1 MTSLLLNHSPVKL
14 SEPLYWDLRLSDRG
28 SYKQPSAPSLLIKES
43 RTHLVDINLPWPNGR
58 QWNGRAYVTLLFNT
72 TSLSPR
78 FCYNNGCTCNSIA
91 TFITFVIS
99 DIDIIFYVFVWFVP
113 LITTIRFMSNIQKS
127 VKMHRM
133 HYNMIIW
140 LYYDIIWLFYFRFKN
155 YHICFLSI
163 INIIVLKSEFLL
175 SFCHCLDVRVHV

>member
-1 MTSLLLNHSPVKL
+1 MTSLLLNNSPVKL
-14 SEPLYWDLRLSDRG
+14 SEPLYLDLRLPDRG
-28 SYKQPSAPSLLIKES
+28 SYKQPSAPSLFIKES

-78 FCYNNGCTCNSIA
+78 YSYNNGCTCNSIA

-113 LITTIRFMSNIQKS
+113 LITTIRFMSNIQKVS
-127 VKMHRM
+127 KCIACTM
-133 HYNMIIW
+133 
-140 LYYDIIWLFYFRFKN
+140 IWLFYFRFKN

-175 SFCHCLDVRVHV
+175 SFCHCLDVRVHA

>member
-1 MTSLLLNHSPVKL
+1 MTSLLLNDSPVKL
-14 SEPLYWDLRLSDRG
+14 SEPLYLDLRLPDRG
-28 SYKQPSAPSLLIKES
+28 SYKQPSAPSLFIKES

-78 FCYNNGCTCNSIA
+78 YSYKNGCTCNSIA

-113 LITTIRFMSNIQKS
+113 LITTIRFMSNIQKKCQNAS
-127 VKMHRM
+127 HA
-133 HYNMIIW
+133 
-140 LYYDIIWLFYFRFKN
+140 L
-155 YHICFLSI
+155 
-163 INIIVLKSEFLL
+163 
-175 SFCHCLDVRVHV
+175 

>member
-113 LITTIRFMSNIQKS
+113 LITTIRFMSNIQKKGS
-127 VKMHRM
+127 KCIACTV
-133 HYNMIIW
+133 
-140 LYYDIIWLFYFRFKN
+140 IWLFYFRFKN

-175 SFCHCLDVRVHV
+175 SFCHCLDVRVHA